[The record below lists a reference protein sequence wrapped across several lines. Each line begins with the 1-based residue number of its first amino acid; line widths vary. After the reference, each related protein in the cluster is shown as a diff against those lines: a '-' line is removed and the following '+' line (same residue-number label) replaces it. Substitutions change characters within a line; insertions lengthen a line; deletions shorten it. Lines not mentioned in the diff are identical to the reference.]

1 MKHEAKQAN
10 NIFPHLLGALL
21 MVLVTTVATVPTRA
35 AELLVSSESTGE
47 ILHYSGTGAFID
59 AFVTAGAGGLSTPAE
74 LVFGPDGNLYV
85 SSFGTSEVRRYNGT
99 TGAFI
104 DAFVTAGAGGLSSP
118 TGLVFGPDGN
128 LYVSS
133 FGTSE
138 VLRYNGTTGAFI
150 NDFVTASSGGLSS
163 PLGLVFGSDGNLYV
177 SSFSTSEVLRYS
189 GVSGAFIDAF
199 VAASG
204 GIGAGG
210 LLDPWGLVFGSD
222 GNLYVSSFSTSE
234 VLRYSGVSGAFIDAF
249 VAASGGGLISPMGLV
264 FGPDGNLYVSSY
276 NSHQVLRYDGT
287 TGLFIDAFVTAGAGG
302 LSGPWGLAFRGGFLS
317 VSPPSGRYVTTQNFD
332 LILILKVTGPTLSV
346 VGESATFDGADV
358 TAKLANC
365 IHGDIVSGGIT
376 VRCPGLG
383 GTLLSTAGAH
393 TLTVTL
399 NLSDG
404 TSATNTVR
412 WEGIANTEPQ
422 GLLRSLF
429 K

>member
-163 PLGLVFGSDGNLYV
+163 PL
-177 SSFSTSEVLRYS
+177 
-189 GVSGAFIDAF
+189 
-199 VAASG
+199 
-204 GIGAGG
+204 
-210 LLDPWGLVFGSD
+210 GLVFGSD